1 MNTWILTTITEEDF
15 DYSGLVNSLTGGYV
29 ADEIETKTIDQNG
42 EEVIEYSAHP
52 HADRNAPDFSGKIV
66 FARFQ
71 NDYTDYAG
79 AHSLEV
85 DEFKN
90 TKAWNEGVA
99 YAKSQ
104 GATHVVI
111 MNQVTGI
118 NPHVIELAIEEAPD
132 VSIINISDGGVFVV
146 NTDFDFEANEAFNFW
161 FEDNNI
167 IGKASES
174 GSYARPALEEP
185 QVKQIEVKSRLAE
198 FDLAIKADFATSGT
212 EIPNLDGFELNS

>member
-15 DYSGLVNSLTGGYV
+15 DYSSLVNSLTGGYV
-29 ADEIETKTIDQNG
+29 ANDLETRTTDENG
-42 EEVIEYSAHP
+42 EEVIEYTTHP
-52 HADRNAPDFSGKIV
+52 HEGRNAPDFSGKII

-71 NDYTDYAG
+71 NDYTEYAG
-79 AHSLEV
+79 VYNLEV

-111 MNQVTGI
+111 MSQVTGI
-118 NPHVIELAIEEAPD
+118 NPHVIELAVEDAPD
-132 VSIINISDGGVFVV
+132 VSIINISDGGVFIV
-146 NTDFDFEANEAFNFW
+146 NTDFDFTANEDYNFW

-167 IGKASES
+167 LEKASES
-174 GSYARPALEEP
+174 GSYARSEAKEP
-185 QVKQIEVKSRLAE
+185 QITQIEVKSRQAE
-198 FDLAIKADFATSGT
+198 FDVAIKADFATSGT
-212 EIPNLDGFELNS
+212 EIPNLDGLV

>member
-15 DYSGLVNSLTGGYV
+15 DYSSLVNSLTGGYV
-29 ADEIETKTIDQNG
+29 AEDIETKTTDENG
-42 EEVIEYSAHP
+42 EEVIEYSTHP
-52 HADRNAPDFSGKIV
+52 HAGRPAPDFSGKVI

-71 NDYTDYAG
+71 EEYPNYDG
-79 AHSLEV
+79 VFNLEV
-85 DEFKN
+85 AEFKN

-118 NPHVIELAIEEAPD
+118 NPHVLELAIEENPD
-132 VSIINISDGGVFVV
+132 VSVINISDGGVFII
-146 NTDFDFEANEAFNFW
+146 NTAFDFQADEAYNFW

-167 IGKASES
+167 LNRASES

-185 QVKQIEVKSRLAE
+185 QVRQTDIKTRQAE
-198 FDLAIKADFATSGT
+198 FDVAIKADFVTSGT
-212 EIPNLDGFELNS
+212 EIPNLDGLV

>member
-15 DYSGLVNSLTGGYV
+15 DYSGLVSSLTGGYV
-29 ADEIETKTIDQNG
+29 ADDIETRTTDENG
-42 EEVIEYSAHP
+42 EEVIEYTTHP
-52 HADRNAPDFSGKIV
+52 HECRNAPDFSGKIL

-71 NDYTDYAG
+71 NDYTEYSG
-79 AHSLEV
+79 VYSLEV

-132 VSIINISDGGVFVV
+132 VSIINISDGGVFIV
-146 NTDFDFEANEAFNFW
+146 NTAFDFEANEAFNFW

-167 IGKASES
+167 LNAASES

-185 QVKQIEVKSRLAE
+185 QVQQTEIKTRQAE
-198 FDLAIKADFATSGT
+198 FDVAIKADFATSGT
-212 EIPNLDGFELNS
+212 EIPNLDGLV

>member
-15 DYSGLVNSLTGGYV
+15 DYSGLVNTLTGGYV
-29 ADEIETKTIDQNG
+29 TSDIETRTTDENG
-42 EEVIEYSAHP
+42 EEVIEYTTHP
-52 HADRNAPDFSGKIV
+52 HADRNAPDFSGKVV

-71 NDYTDYAG
+71 NDYTNYPG
-79 AHSLEV
+79 VYNLEV
-85 DEFKN
+85 NQFKN

-132 VSIINISDGGVFVV
+132 VSIINISDGGVFIV
-146 NTDFDFEANEAFNFW
+146 NTNFDFEADESFNFW

-167 IGKASES
+167 LNAASES

-185 QVKQIEVKSRLAE
+185 QVKQIEVKSRQAE
-198 FDLAIKADFATSGT
+198 FDVAIKADFVTSGT
-212 EIPNLDGFELNS
+212 EIPNLDGLV

>member
-29 ADEIETKTIDQNG
+29 ADDIETRTTDENG
-42 EEVIEYSAHP
+42 EEVIEYAPHP
-52 HADRNAPDFSGKIV
+52 HAGRPAPDFSGKVI

-71 NDYTDYAG
+71 DDYTNYEG
-79 AHSLEV
+79 VYNLEI

-99 YAKSQ
+99 YAKAQ

-118 NPHVIELAIEEAPD
+118 NPHVLELAIEENPD
-132 VSIINISDGGVFVV
+132 VSVINISDGGVFII
-146 NTDFDFEANEAFNFW
+146 NTAFDFEADESYNFW

-167 IGKASES
+167 LNRASES

-185 QVKQIEVKSRLAE
+185 QVQQIEIKTRQAE
-198 FDLAIKADFATSGT
+198 FDIAIKADFATSNT
-212 EIPNLDGFELNS
+212 EIPNLDGLV

>member
-15 DYSGLVNSLTGGYV
+15 DYSSLVNSLTGGYV
-29 ADEIETKTIDQNG
+29 ANDLETRTTDENG
-42 EEVIEYSAHP
+42 EEVIEYTTHP
-52 HADRNAPDFSGKIV
+52 HEGRNAPDFSGKII

-71 NDYTDYAG
+71 NDYTEYAG
-79 AHSLEV
+79 VYNLEV

-118 NPHVIELAIEEAPD
+118 NPHVIELAVEDAPD
-132 VSIINISDGGVFVV
+132 VSIINISDGGVFIV
-146 NTDFDFEANEAFNFW
+146 NTDFDFTANEDYNFW

-167 IGKASES
+167 LEKASES
-174 GSYARPALEEP
+174 GSYARSEAKEP
-185 QVKQIEVKSRLAE
+185 QITQIEVKSRQAE
-198 FDLAIKADFATSGT
+198 FDVAIKADFATSGT
-212 EIPNLDGFELNS
+212 EIPNLDGLV

>member
-15 DYSGLVNSLTGGYV
+15 DYSGLVSSLTGGYV
-29 ADEIETKTIDQNG
+29 ADDIETRTTDENG
-42 EEVIEYSAHP
+42 EEVIEYTTHP
-52 HADRNAPDFSGKIV
+52 HEGRNAPDFSGKIV

-71 NDYTDYAG
+71 NDYTEYAG
-79 AHSLEV
+79 VYNLEV

-99 YAKSQ
+99 HAKSQ

-118 NPHVIELAIEEAPD
+118 NTHVIELAIEEAPN
-132 VSIINISDGGVFVV
+132 VSIINISDGGVFIV
-146 NTDFDFEANEAFNFW
+146 NTAFDFEANEAFNFW

-167 IGKASES
+167 LGKASEF

-185 QVKQIEVKSRLAE
+185 QVQQIEIKSRQAE
-198 FDLAIKADFATSGT
+198 FDVAIKADFVTSGT

>member
-15 DYSGLVNSLTGGYV
+15 DYSGLVNTLTGGYV
-29 ADEIETKTIDQNG
+29 TNDIETRTTDENG
-42 EEVIEYSAHP
+42 EEVIEYTTHP
-52 HADRNAPDFSGKIV
+52 HADRNAPDFSGKVV

-71 NDYTDYAG
+71 NDYTNYPG
-79 AHSLEV
+79 VYNLEV
-85 DEFKN
+85 NQFKN

-132 VSIINISDGGVFVV
+132 VSIINISDGGVFIV
-146 NTDFDFEANEAFNFW
+146 NTNFDFEADESFNFW

-167 IGKASES
+167 LNAASES

-185 QVKQIEVKSRLAE
+185 QVKQIEVKSRQAE
-198 FDLAIKADFATSGT
+198 FDVAIKADFVTSGT
-212 EIPNLDGFELNS
+212 EIPNLDGLV